1 VSLDRQPAGHAV
13 EPADMVEPGQAVTV
27 TVPATSA
34 NLGPGFDSLGLA
46 VSLYDTVT
54 VRTTVA
60 DGITVDV
67 EGEGAVDV
75 PRDASHLVVRT
86 ILDTLHRAGYD
97 APGLALQARN
107 VIPHGRGL
115 GSSASAIVTG
125 VLAANALLP
134 APARLDG
141 AAVLQLCSSLE
152 GHPDNVAPALSG
164 ALAISWEGS
173 RAFGS
178 TRVAVHPEIVPVVAI
193 PAVELSTETARAL
206 LPSSVPHQSAAA
218 NSGRAALL
226 VHALVQEPQLLLEGT
241 LDSLHQDYRAEAMP
255 ASAALMKHLRAL
267 GYAAV
272 ISGAGPTV
280 MTLASSPAQAGRI
293 QAAIADYL
301 EAAGGAGSWRVLRL
315 NVDTEGA
322 KVEVH
327 QR

>member
-115 GSSASAIVTG
+115 GSSAAAIVAG
-125 VLAANALLP
+125 VLLARELVADGRDRFGDSEVLAL
-134 APARLDG
+134 A
-141 AAVLQLCSSLE
+141 SELE
-152 GHPDNVAPALSG
+152 GHPDNVAACILGGLTVAWTERGRARAVRLTPVSG
-164 ALAISWEGS
+164 
-173 RAFGS
+173 
-178 TRVAVHPEIVPVVAI
+178 IVPVVFVPDA
-193 PAVELSTETARAL
+193 AVRTETARSL
-206 LPSSVPHQSAAA
+206 LPATVPHRDAAHNA
-218 NSGRAALL
+218 GRAALL
-226 VHALVQEPQLLLEGT
+226 VAALTGRPDLLLAATEDRLHQSYRARVMPQTVALVDT
-241 LDSLHQDYRAEAMP
+241 
-255 ASAALMKHLRAL
+255 LRARDL
-267 GYAAV
+267 PAV
-272 ISGAGPTV
+272 VSGAGPSV
-280 MTLASSPAQAGRI
+280 LALVDEASAERVVEEAPESWVPLVLG
-293 QAAIADYL
+293 IA
-301 EAAGGAGSWRVLRL
+301 
-315 NVDTEGA
+315 EGA
-322 KVEVH
+322 HVTPAT
-327 QR
+327 